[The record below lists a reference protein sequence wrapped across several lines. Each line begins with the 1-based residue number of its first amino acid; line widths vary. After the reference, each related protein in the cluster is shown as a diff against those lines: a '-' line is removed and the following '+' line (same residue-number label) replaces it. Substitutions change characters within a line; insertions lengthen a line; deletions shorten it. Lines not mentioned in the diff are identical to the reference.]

1 MKKVTGKLIASA
13 LIISFLVIPANLSA
27 KERRGAN
34 LIVTRLDGSQLS
46 GELIAVKPDSLLL
59 LSNVGRD
66 ESIDLAGIKTVRIVR
81 KSRAGLFAGI
91 GGAAG
96 AAVGAT
102 VGAYVFN
109 GGSDDEPSS
118 LRNGLVFGALGALAG
133 WLADSMVNSD
143 SHFTVAGKPPD
154 AVAGFW
160 DKLKAYSRM
169 GRLPE
174 ARLLAAPAK
183 AEGSA
188 PERWMRFRLSVA
200 GSSSSPLQHLRQRE
214 GSFRFP
220 NENPPESGPY
230 PLAIVALAGPTDG
243 WLPSWGPISL
253 AYAWNERWS
262 AEVEAFSAPGTWG
275 SMDAEL
281 AFTSG
286 VDGRAYA
293 APYGESHR
301 VKYTG
306 LVAGVTYRP
315 LSPSAL
321 RRHVVEIG
329 AAAGPAFVSVSR
341 VYPDVP
347 ARKTA
352 FCGRIQAAYDFYFVP
367 AVSVGAAAG
376 YRFMKTSVS
385 EEPVSY
391 DIVFEESI
399 PPYAATLQRPTEI
412 TLPDLSVDG
421 GGPFI
426 ALRIGFRF

>member
-1 MKKVTGKLIASA
+1 MKVTPAKLIASA
-13 LIISFLVIPANLSA
+13 LAVSLLILPAGLSA
-27 KERRGAN
+27 KEKRGAD
-34 LIVTRLDGSQLS
+34 LVVTKIDGSKVS

-59 LSNVGRD
+59 LSAGMDLSIPLVDIRD
-66 ESIDLAGIKTVRIVR
+66 VRIVR
-81 KSRAGLFAGI
+81 RSHALVFAGLGA
-91 GGAAG
+91 AAG
-96 AAVGAT
+96 ATAGAFVGVYT
-102 VGAYVFN
+102 
-109 GGSDDEPSS
+109 GGGDDEAGPAS
-118 LRNGLVFGALGALAG
+118 LRGGVIFGALGALAG
-133 WLADSMVNSD
+133 LLADSMVNSD

-160 DKLKAYSRM
+160 DKLQAYSRM

-174 ARLLAAPAK
+174 ARLPAAPAR

-188 PERWMRFRLSVA
+188 PDRWKRFRLSIA
-200 GSSSSPLQHLRQRE
+200 GSSSSPLQHLRQQG

-230 PLAIVALAGPTDG
+230 PLVIVALAGPTDG

-253 AYAWNERWS
+253 AYDWNERWS
-262 AEVEAFSAPGTWG
+262 AEVEAFSAPGTGG

-286 VDGRAYA
+286 IDGRAYA
-293 APYGESHR
+293 APFGESRR

-341 VYPDVP
+341 VYPDPP

-367 AVSVGAAAG
+367 AASVGAAAG

-385 EEPVSY
+385 EEPFLNE
-391 DIVFEESI
+391 IIFEESI
-399 PPYAATLQRPTEI
+399 PPYAATLQRLTEI
-412 TLPDLSVDG
+412 ALPDLSVDG
-421 GGPFI
+421 SGPFI

>member
-1 MKKVTGKLIASA
+1 MLIASV
-13 LIISFLVIPANLSA
+13 LIISFLIFPADLSA

-34 LIVTRLDGSQLS
+34 LIVTRLDGSQVA

-66 ESIDLAGIKTVRIVR
+66 ESIDLANIKTVRIVR

-109 GGSDDEPSS
+109 GGSDDEPAS

-143 SHFTVAGKPPD
+143 THFTVAEKAPEV
-154 AVAGFW
+154 VAGFW
-160 DKLKAYSRM
+160 DKLQAYSRM

-188 PERWMRFRLSVA
+188 PERWKRFRLSVA

-253 AYAWNERWS
+253 AYDWNERWS
-262 AEVEAFSAPGTWG
+262 AEVEAFSAPGNRG
-275 SMDAEL
+275 AMDAEL

-286 VDGRAYA
+286 VDGLAYA
-293 APYGESHR
+293 APFGETHLA
-301 VKYTG
+301 KYTG
-306 LVAGVTYRP
+306 FVAGVTYRP

-321 RRHVVEIG
+321 RRSVVEIG
-329 AAAGPAFVSVSR
+329 AAAGPAFVSVSTF
-341 VYPDVP
+341 YPGVP
-347 ARKTA
+347 AKKTA
-352 FCGRIQAAYDFYFVP
+352 FCGRIQVAYDFYFVP
-367 AVSVGAAAG
+367 AVSVGAVAG
-376 YRFMKTSVS
+376 YRYMKTSVP
-385 EEPVSY
+385 EEPVLW
-391 DIVFEESI
+391 DIVFEESTH
-399 PPYAATLQRPTEI
+399 PHLATLQRLTEI

-421 GGPFI
+421 SGPFI
-426 ALRIGFRF
+426 ALHIGFRI

>member
-1 MKKVTGKLIASA
+1 MKKVTAKLIASV
-13 LIISFLVIPANLSA
+13 LIISFLILPANLSA

-34 LIVTRLDGSQLS
+34 LVVTRLDGSQVS
-46 GELIAVKPDSLLL
+46 GELIAVKRDSLLL
-59 LSNVGRD
+59 LGEGTDVTVG
-66 ESIDLAGIKTVRIVR
+66 LADIKTVRIVR
-81 KSRAGLFAGI
+81 KSRAGLFAGLA
-91 GGAAG
+91 GVAG
-96 AAVGAT
+96 ATAGAFVGL
-102 VGAYVFN
+102 YK
-109 GGSDDEPSS
+109 GGGDDESGPASI
-118 LRNGLVFGALGALAG
+118 RGGVVYGALGALAG
-133 WLADSMVNSD
+133 LLADSMVNSD
-143 SHFTVAGKPPD
+143 THITVAGMTPE

-160 DKLKAYSRM
+160 DQLQAYSRM

-174 ARLLAAPAK
+174 ARAQAAPAN

-188 PERWMRFRLSVA
+188 PGRRSRFRLSVA
-200 GSSSSPLQHLRQRE
+200 GSSSSPIQHLRQRE

-253 AYAWNERWS
+253 AYDWNERWS
-262 AEVEAFSAPGTWG
+262 AEVEAFSAPGTGG
-275 SMDAEL
+275 SMYAEL

-286 VDGRAYA
+286 IDGRAYA

-341 VYPDVP
+341 IYPDVP
-347 ARKTA
+347 AKKTA
-352 FCGRIQAAYDFYFVP
+352 FCGRIQVAYDFYFIP
-367 AVSVGAAAG
+367 AVSVGASAG
-376 YRFMKTSVS
+376 YRFMKTRVS
-385 EEPVSY
+385 EEPFLNE
-391 DIVFEESI
+391 IVFEESI
-399 PPYAATLQRPTEI
+399 PPYAATLQRSTEI

-421 GGPFI
+421 SGPFI